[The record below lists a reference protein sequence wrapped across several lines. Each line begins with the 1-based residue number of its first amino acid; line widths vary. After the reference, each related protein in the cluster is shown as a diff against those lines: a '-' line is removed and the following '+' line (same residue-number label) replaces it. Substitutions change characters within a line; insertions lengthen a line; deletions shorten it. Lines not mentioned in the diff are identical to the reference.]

1 MQQGRIVLE
10 LQVKVQNFAIVNNE
24 NGRVKTKEHAMQGRS
39 L

>member
-1 MQQGRIVLE
+1 MQQGWTALE
-10 LQVKVQNFAIVNNE
+10 LQVKVRNFAIVNFE